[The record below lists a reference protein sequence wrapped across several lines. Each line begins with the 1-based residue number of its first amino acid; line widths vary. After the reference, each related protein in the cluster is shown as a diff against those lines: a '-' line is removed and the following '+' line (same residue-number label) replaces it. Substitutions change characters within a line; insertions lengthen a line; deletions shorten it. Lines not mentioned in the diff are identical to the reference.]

1 MVKKGNGVR
10 DAEAEGKNMI
20 SVIIPA
26 YNAEKTI
33 EKCLESVLQQRVAA
47 EIILAD
53 DGSTDGTLKATEA
66 YSDQIRILPLNHGGV
81 SQARN
86 AGLNEAQGEWVMFLD
101 ADDTLLPDALE
112 KMIPFMTRGADAACG
127 AICRGNETQKAH
139 GKTLTFRAGHDLMD
153 FVLADPTSYL
163 TIHAWVFRRKEDMP
177 QFDPELRIGE
187 DSDWV
192 LRYLSECAGRTVFI
206 PEPVYGYRIS
216 IGSTVHQWKQ
226 GREQDFLKMMTK
238 IGKTPVGKE
247 KNWPLFVLTN
257 YLLIL
262 THVVFHPG
270 NPSSRSKQFNEA
282 HNLRREPMIEGAFEQ
297 ADLRK
302 LGIGKRIVL
311 ECLKHNRTK
320 LAYKAIKLRQW
331 ENERLAGT

>member
-1 MVKKGNGVR
+1 
-10 DAEAEGKNMI
+10 MI

-81 SQARN
+81 SRARN
-86 AGLNEAQGEWVMFLD
+86 AGLEEARGEWVMFLD
-101 ADDTLLPDALE
+101 ADDTLLPGTLE
-112 KMIPFMTRGADAACG
+112 KLTPYMTEGIDAICG
-127 AICRGNETQKAH
+127 VICRGSAPPKAR
-139 GKTLTFRAGHDLMD
+139 GKVLTFPAGHELMD
-153 FVLADPTSYL
+153 FVLADPTDCL
-163 TIHAWVFRRKEDMP
+163 TIHAWVFRQKEDIP
-177 QFDPELRIGE
+177 QFDPKLRIGE

-192 LRYLSECAGRTVFI
+192 VRYLSDCVGKTVFI
-206 PEPVYGYRIS
+206 PMPFYRYTIS
-216 IGSTVHQWKQ
+216 VDSTVHQWKQ
-226 GREQDFLKMMTK
+226 GREQDFFKMMTK
-238 IGKTPVGKE
+238 IGKTPVGEE

-270 NPSSRSKQFNEA
+270 NPDSRSKQFENTSS
-282 HNLRREPMIEGAFEQ
+282 LRKEPMIEKAFDK

-302 LGIGKRIVL
+302 LGKGKRIVL
-311 ECLKHNRTK
+311 ECLKHNW
-320 LAYKAIKLRQW
+320 LIPVFVAIKLRQW
-331 ENERLAGT
+331 ENKRKQPECIGFMA